1 MGWETACVLDVS
13 VKIYLINN
21 GGKNINLLR
30 NKIALEPHKPKCLGR
45 NIPQKAGGVNINKHI
60 NTILIDPEF
69 IWS

>member
-1 MGWETACVLDVS
+1 MRWETASGLDVS

-21 GGKNINLLR
+21 GGENINLLR
-30 NKIALEPHKPKCLGR
+30 NKIALGPHKPKCLGR
-45 NIPQKAGGVNINKHI
+45 NIPQKAGGK